1 MLIYNILQ
9 WRLLYLFNKTQNKSF
24 KENNKLIINWITF
37 INVSGAVMILSA
49 QWHRIMMSGPVL
61 FGIGIPDILF
71 YMYYLGIW
79 YYMLVKTELISGIK
93 LNYVVP
99 VHDGFAIDDQSTSI
113 SKRDQGY
120 EELIVKME
128 TQMQVHQPFL
138 DENFNIAVLAK
149 QMHSPEYKISKA
161 IKYKFGIHFP
171 EYINRYRIDYIEYH
185 FTQNPEWKK
194 YTIDGMAASAGF
206 NSRNAFYAA
215 FKKIKGTTPTLFFGR
230 S

>member
-1 MLIYNILQ
+1 
-9 WRLLYLFNKTQNKSF
+9 
-24 KENNKLIINWITF
+24 
-37 INVSGAVMILSA
+37 
-49 QWHRIMMSGPVL
+49 
-61 FGIGIPDILF
+61 
-71 YMYYLGIW
+71 
-79 YYMLVKTELISGIK
+79 
-93 LNYVVP
+93 
-99 VHDGFAIDDQSTSI
+99 
-113 SKRDQGY
+113 
-120 EELIVKME
+120 ME

-185 FTQNPEWKK
+185 FIQNPEWKK